1 MMDRTRI
8 VRYVLQAMRNR
19 AREQAAATVA
29 VGVRD
34 YRDFTARQPAQS
46 ARLTELQMEVQRRRE
61 MLTRLEGEI
70 AQTTMNIEASISEIG
85 YRIEVRRDPALPEL
99 PVEPDKLRLYVM
111 GFGLSLA
118 IGLGLVVL
126 SIMLD
131 RSFSDTASIERLVRV
146 PVIGTLPMI
155 QDDHFQM
162 QRKRRVL
169 RWSVLVF
176 AILTVAVVFLFVIYP
191 RLN

>member
-1 MMDRTRI
+1 
-8 VRYVLQAMRNR
+8 
-19 AREQAAATVA
+19 
-29 VGVRD
+29 
-34 YRDFTARQPAQS
+34 
-46 ARLTELQMEVQRRRE
+46 MEVQRRRE